1 MKAQKYRIVE
11 QIIDDIPSEY
21 INGVSKMNQRKLI
34 RFIIDKYIEFMFD
47 SLINGSKF
55 VITNIG
61 RLTPVKFK
69 IGAKINPFTGKPVIA
84 RDSRRIKF
92 TPSIKL
98 QEQIR
103 EE

>member
-11 QIIDDIPSEY
+11 HIIERVPKEY
-21 INGVSKMNQRKLI
+21 IKKVSKMNQRKLI
-34 RFIIDKYIEFMFD
+34 KFIIDEYTEFIFN
-47 SLINGSKF
+47 SLVTGSKF

-61 RLTPVKFK
+61 RLSPVKFK
-69 IGAKINPFTGKPVIA
+69 IGAKINPFTGKPVVA
-84 RDSRRIKF
+84 RDSTRIKF

-98 QEQIR
+98 RNKLR